1 MTMWHGQHLM
11 APFVPHKGFNLKV
24 MVSRHRDGEI
34 NAVIAEK
41 FGYGT
46 IRASAA
52 RTPSRTI
59 EKGGL
64 RGFLEMKSALAEG
77 VTVAMTADLSHGE
90 SRRAGPGIIA
100 LARASGRPIL
110 PIALAT
116 SRRLVLENWDRTTI
130 NLPFSRGACIFGTP
144 IEVPTD
150 ADEALREEKRLALE
164 AELNRITDIAYARV
178 GGRDVLTSSARR
190 SAGSIAS
197 RAMPRCR
204 WCRCSSPSARGGAG
218 GGTGAPRPRRYGR
231 ALTSKP
237 AAGALSSG
245 CIAASVGE
253 TNARAAARRAPTAG
267 EAWRCCSPRSR

>member
-1 MTMWHGQHLM
+1 MNAIVNDEAPTGPADSPETQPAPKGPRTPKHVLKKLGASDRAVRFAGLAAVAYLKLVRATSRITFEPKDPLETYRAFLPGIMTMWHGQHLM
-11 APFVPHKGFNLKV
+11 APFVPSKGFNLKV

-64 RGFLEMKSALAEG
+64 RGFLEMKKALAEG
-77 VTVAMTADLSHGE
+77 VTVAMTADLSHAE

-100 LARASGRPIL
+100 LSRVSGRPIL

-144 IEVPTD
+144 VAVPAD
-150 ADEALREEKRLALE
+150 ADEAVREEKRQELE
-164 AELNRITDIAYARV
+164 DELNRITAIAYARV
-178 GGRDVLTSSARR
+178 GGKDD
-190 SAGSIAS
+190 
-197 RAMPRCR
+197 
-204 WCRCSSPSARGGAG
+204 
-218 GGTGAPRPRRYGR
+218 
-231 ALTSKP
+231 
-237 AAGALSSG
+237 
-245 CIAASVGE
+245 
-253 TNARAAARRAPTAG
+253 
-267 EAWRCCSPRSR
+267 

>member
-1 MTMWHGQHLM
+1 MDANVNDTAPEAEAPAAQEAGKPRPPSRLKRLGASERAIRAAGLAAVAYLKLVRATSRITFEPENPLETYRAFLPGIMTMWHGQHLM

-144 IEVPTD
+144 VAVPTD
-150 ADEALREEKRLALE
+150 ADEALREAKRLELE
-164 AELNRITDIAYARV
+164 AELNRITGIAYARA
-178 GGRDVLTSSARR
+178 GGRDV
-190 SAGSIAS
+190 
-197 RAMPRCR
+197 
-204 WCRCSSPSARGGAG
+204 
-218 GGTGAPRPRRYGR
+218 
-231 ALTSKP
+231 
-237 AAGALSSG
+237 
-245 CIAASVGE
+245 
-253 TNARAAARRAPTAG
+253 
-267 EAWRCCSPRSR
+267 

>member
-1 MTMWHGQHLM
+1 MNDTAPIGPATGPSSEPEAGPASAPAEPAPKPVGMLKRLGSSERVIRAAGLTAVAYLKLVRATSRIIFEPANPLETYREFLPGIMTMWHGQHLM
-11 APFVPHKGFNLKV
+11 APFVPSKGFNLKV

-34 NAVIAEK
+34 NAIIAEK

-77 VTVAMTADLSHGE
+77 VTVAMTADLSHAE

-100 LARASGRPIL
+100 LARLSGRPIL

-116 SRRLVLENWDRTTI
+116 SRRLVLRNWDRTTI

-144 IEVPTD
+144 VLVPGD
-150 ADEALREEKRLALE
+150 AREAVREEKRQELE
-164 AELNRITDIAYARV
+164 AELNRITAIAYERV
-178 GGRDVLTSSARR
+178 GGRDD
-190 SAGSIAS
+190 
-197 RAMPRCR
+197 
-204 WCRCSSPSARGGAG
+204 
-218 GGTGAPRPRRYGR
+218 
-231 ALTSKP
+231 
-237 AAGALSSG
+237 
-245 CIAASVGE
+245 
-253 TNARAAARRAPTAG
+253 
-267 EAWRCCSPRSR
+267 